1 MVNQGGGEM
10 TETPAK
16 LLTVQ
21 EVAELLNVHPN
32 TVRQWSNQELLKSYR
47 IGSRGDRRFRQDD
60 VSSFLDLK
68 SKDNENTVLI
78 VDDDVAVCSL
88 LQRVVEGKGYSV
100 VVASSGEK
108 ALEVLDRQKV
118 SLIFLDLIL
127 PGLSGAEV
135 LRHLKAIKS
144 DAVVTIVS
152 GCGESPIATEAM
164 TLGPTF
170 FVHKPFDVSAIR
182 DILDLTV
189 KLKS

>member
-1 MVNQGGGEM
+1 MAETLVN
-10 TETPAK
+10 

-21 EVAELLNVHPN
+21 KVSELLNVHPN
-32 TVRQWSNQELLKSYR
+32 TVRQWSDQGLLKSYR
-47 IGSRGDRRFRQDD
+47 IGPRGDRRFRQEDIN
-60 VSSFLDLK
+60 SFLNLK
-68 SKDNENTVLI
+68 SKDNGNTVLI
-78 VDDDVAVCSL
+78 VDDDVTVCDM
-88 LQRVVEGKGYSV
+88 LQDIVKSKGYSV
-100 VVASSGEK
+100 VVANSGEK
-108 ALEVLDRQKV
+108 AVEVLDKQKV

-152 GCGESPIATEAM
+152 GHGESPVATEAM

-170 FVHKPFDVSAIR
+170 FVHKPFELSAIR

-189 KLKS
+189 KLKSYGYRP

>member
-1 MVNQGGGEM
+1 MAK
-10 TETPAK
+10 TPAK

-32 TVRQWSNQELLKSYR
+32 TVRQWSNQGLLKSYR

-60 VSSFLDLK
+60 ITSFLNLR
-68 SKDNENTVLI
+68 SKDIENAVLI
-78 VDDDVAVCSL
+78 VDDEVAVCSL
-88 LQRVVEGKGYSV
+88 LRRIVESKGYSV
-100 VVASSGEK
+100 VVVNSGEK
-108 ALEVLDRQKV
+108 AVEVLDRQQF
-118 SLIFLDLIL
+118 SLIFLDLML

-152 GCGESPIATEAM
+152 GYGESPVATEAM
-164 TLGPTF
+164 SLGPTF
-170 FVHKPFDVSAIR
+170 FVRKPFKVSAIR
-182 DILDLTV
+182 DILGLTL

>member
-1 MVNQGGGEM
+1 M

-21 EVAELLNVHPN
+21 QVAELLNVHPN
-32 TVRQWSNQELLKSYR
+32 TVRQWSNQELLQSYR
-47 IGSRGDRRFRQDD
+47 IGSRGDRRFRRED
-60 VSSFLDLK
+60 VSRFLDIK
-68 SKDNENTVLI
+68 SKDNGNTVLV
-78 VDDDVAVCSL
+78 VDDDVAICSL
-88 LQRVVEGKGYSV
+88 LQGVVESKGFSV
-100 VVASSGEK
+100 VVANSGEK
-108 ALEVLDRQKV
+108 AVEVLDKQKV

-144 DAVVTIVS
+144 DAVVAIVS
-152 GCGESPIATEAM
+152 GHDESPVATEAM
-164 TLGPTF
+164 SLGPTF
-170 FVHKPFDVSAIR
+170 FVRKPFEISAIR

>member
-1 MVNQGGGEM
+1 MA
-10 TETPAK
+10 ETPVK

-32 TVRQWSNQELLKSYR
+32 TVRQWNDQGLIKSYR
-47 IGSRGDRRFRQDD
+47 IGTRGDRRFRQDD
-60 VSSFLDLK
+60 ITSFLNLK
-68 SKDNENTVLI
+68 SKDIENAVLI
-78 VDDDVAVCSL
+78 VDDDVAICSL
-88 LQRVVEGKGYSV
+88 LRRVVEGKGYSV
-100 VVASSGEK
+100 VEVNSGEK
-108 ALEVLDRQKV
+108 AMEVLDRQKF

-144 DAVVTIVS
+144 AAVVAIVS
-152 GCGESPIATEAM
+152 GYGESPVATEAM

-170 FVHKPFDVSAIR
+170 FVRKPFKVSAIR

>member
-1 MVNQGGGEM
+1 MLK
-10 TETPAK
+10 TSAK

-32 TVRQWSNQELLKSYR
+32 TVRQWNDQGLIKSYR
-47 IGSRGDRRFRQDD
+47 IGTRGDRRFTQED
-60 VSSFLDLK
+60 VTSFLNLK

-78 VDDDVAVCSL
+78 VDDEVAVCSL
-88 LQRVVEGKGYSV
+88 LRRVVEGKGYSV
-100 VVASSGEK
+100 VEVNSGEK
-108 ALEVLDRQKV
+108 AVEVLDRQKF

-135 LRHLKAIKS
+135 LRHIKDIKS
-144 DAVVTIVS
+144 DAVVAIVS
-152 GCGESPIATEAM
+152 GHDESPVATEAM
-164 TLGPTF
+164 SLGPTF
-170 FVHKPFDVSAIR
+170 FVRKPFKVSAIR